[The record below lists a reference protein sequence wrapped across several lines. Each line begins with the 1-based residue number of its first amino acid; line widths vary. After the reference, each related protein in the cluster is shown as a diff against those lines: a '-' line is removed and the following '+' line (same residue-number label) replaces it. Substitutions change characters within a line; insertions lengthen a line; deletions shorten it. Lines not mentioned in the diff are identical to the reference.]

1 MGIHA
6 ARVAAEE
13 FKSGRS
19 TSALTDEEGRDPS
32 NFPFLLFAH
41 VTRLLNY
48 KVSVLGRQGWD
59 SSGRFALA
67 KFRIIQEN
75 SSVWQESIFQL
86 KVVVLSM

>member
-48 KVSVLGRQGWD
+48 KVSGRGPRQGWD

-75 SSVWQESIFQL
+75 STV
-86 KVVVLSM
+86 